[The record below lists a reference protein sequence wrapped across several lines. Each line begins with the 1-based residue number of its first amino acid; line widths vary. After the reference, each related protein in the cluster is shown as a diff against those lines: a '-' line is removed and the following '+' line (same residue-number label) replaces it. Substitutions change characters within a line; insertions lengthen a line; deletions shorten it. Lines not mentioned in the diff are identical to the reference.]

1 MSNVLKI
8 SSFFRP
14 EDIAETIVTVT
25 VSFTQNVNDVNDNL
39 FPQYFFPNIIV
50 SEPFPGGNDT
60 RRAVL
65 VKEQIS
71 FGNKTLRLWF
81 SAQSIIFFCLSWLL
95 SRIADF
101 PIALTYMLHSSA
113 QT

>member
-71 FGNKTLRLWF
+71 FGNKTLSF
-81 SAQSIIFFCLSWLL
+81 LL
-95 SRIADF
+95 SPSFSFVLRGSF
-101 PIALTYMLHSSA
+101 HG
-113 QT
+113 